1 MKVTGSYG
9 QQLFKIDTSKNHGRL
24 FLPEVLV
31 LHAKEYAI
39 QKKEETSFDA
49 REAKKRGLPVDEYKE
64 QTTENESVEEE
75 GDDTDGEL
83 KETGKLH
90 QTVIII
96 VSLISAVRR
105 GSNLPDYCDH
115 SGNQCMHP
123 WHHFLH

>member
-64 QTTENESVEEE
+64 QTTENESVEEK

-83 KETGKLH
+83 KETGKL
-90 QTVIII
+90 Q
-96 VSLISAVRR
+96 
-105 GSNLPDYCDH
+105 SNC
-115 SGNQCMHP
+115 
-123 WHHFLH
+123 HHNCFSYFCSKERQQSPRLL